1 MTPEVDFNVQT
12 SKVYPSKTYKV
23 DLTKKRIIGH
33 VDGLEAIIQAVV
45 KNFYTE
51 RYAYVIYSPDYGIE
65 IEQYIAQ
72 DFDFIKSDI
81 QRAVRECL
89 ANDDRIT
96 GMYDFNCE
104 LGEKLDSMLITFR
117 LGTVDGVIDFS
128 QEVTLQ

>member
-1 MTPEVDFNVQT
+1 MTPEVDFDAQT

-23 DLTKKRIIGH
+23 DLTKKRIIGY

-72 DFDFIKSDI
+72 DFDYIKSDI
-81 QRAVRECL
+81 QRTVRECL

-104 LGEKLDSMLITFR
+104 LGEQLDSMLITFR